1 MSSDYECLDPVV
13 RQLEK
18 ADPEVAR
25 WVRAE
30 LDDQNSSLKLIASE
44 NYCSA
49 AVLSAMA
56 TPLNDKYAEGVPGR
70 YKSGLPKRFYSGC
83 DNVDEVELLAARRAG
98 EVFGT
103 DYAYVQPHSGSDA
116 NLLAYWA
123 VLRARVEMPFFAE
136 AGLLPEGRKVPR
148 AGDIEAMSHA
158 DWNKMRQAV
167 GAQRML
173 AMKLPSGG
181 HLTHGNRQNITSRMF
196 EVHGYGVAA
205 DGLLD
210 YDDLAAQA
218 REVKP
223 LILLAGYSS
232 YPRRLNFARLREIA
246 DEVGAVLFV
255 DMAHFAGLVAGKQFT
270 GDENPVPFADIATFT
285 THKTL
290 RGPRGG
296 TILARPEFR
305 SSVDRGCPMFHGG
318 PMPHVMAAKAVC
330 FGEAMQPAFEVYAA
344 RVVENARRLADRLM
358 ARGLGVV
365 SGGTDNHLVLV
376 DLRDKGV
383 TGFQAEEALR
393 SCGLTLNRNMVPN
406 DPQVPLVTSGL
417 RLGTPALTTSG
428 MGIAEMDTIADLL
441 ADVVDAT
448 TGQEDGRSYELDA
461 AVRVAVQGRVAELTS
476 SFAPYPTLAVEPS

>member
-1 MSSDYECLDPVV
+1 MRPDYDCLDAVL

-18 ADPEVAR
+18 ADPEVAHS
-25 WVRAE
+25 VRAE
-30 LDDQNSSLKLIASE
+30 VLDQNSSLKLIASE

-83 DNVDEVELLAARRAG
+83 DNVDAVESLAAKRAS
-98 EVFGT
+98 ELFGT

-123 VLRARVEMPFFAE
+123 VLRARVEMPFFAD

-148 AGDIEAMSHA
+148 AGDIEGMSHEQ
-158 DWNKMRQAV
+158 WNKMRQAV

-173 AMKLPSGG
+173 AMRLPAGG

-196 EVHGYGVAA
+196 EVHSYGVGS
-205 DGLLD
+205 DGLVD
-210 YDDLAAQA
+210 YDALAEQA
-218 REVKP
+218 RTLKP

-232 YPRRLNFARLREIA
+232 YPRRLDFARLRQIA
-246 DEVGAVLFV
+246 DDVGAVLFV
-255 DMAHFAGLVAGKQFT
+255 DMAHFAGLVAGKQFV
-270 GDENPVPFADIATFT
+270 GDENPVPFGDIVTFT

-296 TILARPEFR
+296 TILARQEFR
-305 SSVDRGCPMFHGG
+305 ASVDRGCPMFHGG

-330 FGEAMQPAFEVYAA
+330 FREALQPAFEDYAR
-344 RVVENARRLADRLM
+344 RVIENARHLADRLL

-393 SCGLTLNRNMVPN
+393 ACGLTLNRNMVPD

-417 RLGTPALTTSG
+417 RLGTPAVTTTG
-428 MGIAEMDTIADLL
+428 MGVGEMDAVADLL
-441 ADVVDAT
+441 ADVVEAVRPDD
-448 TGQEDGRSYELDA
+448 DGRSFELDD
-461 AVRVAVQGRVAELTS
+461 AVRASARARVAELTG
-476 SFAPYPTLAVEPS
+476 SFAPYPEPAGEPS